1 MCREYTP
8 DEVRDELIRTMR
20 HRIRHSLTYSDP
32 NDKAA
37 QTSAVLHAV
46 LCIFDGVTGLP
57 AFDLVVKPHP
67 DDRAYHINS
76 DENWYPENVVI
87 NGNQHLHDLI

>member
-1 MCREYTP
+1 MCREKLP

-37 QTSAVLHAV
+37 QTDAALHAV

-67 DDRAYHINS
+67 DDKEYNETLGQ
-76 DENWYPENVVI
+76 DWYPSGVVI
-87 NGNQHLHDLI
+87 NGNQYLHDLI